1 MTSNVGANNN
11 IASIRILGALSTNNA
26 NANKAMSRVTTG
38 LRINSAKDNVSQW
51 GISERMRARIKSLNQ
66 ANQNIQNGTN
76 LLKTAEDGIG
86 NTVSILQTIKAR
98 VTAAADS
105 GATSNEDLVALSKE
119 IYQLMDQV
127 DENAANTRYNG
138 RLLLTTP
145 DAVTDRAL
153 NGYNTSMN
161 TSAASASQYFN
172 FQIGDNVG
180 AVISGVKIQNMTLK
194 SLGLDSY
201 YTQLQAVATMDYGT
215 AQVGS
220 AQAVLGFSAAQSSA
234 TAQSG
239 TQAGKMLTKVNEALD
254 KALQAATDVGAYEQ
268 RLGYTADNVAA
279 EIENL
284 EASDSTI
291 RDADMAREI
300 ADYMK
305 YSVLSQSAQYMLAQ
319 SNQNKFQVL
328 NLLQ

>member
-11 IASIRILGALSTNNA
+11 IASIRSLGALSTNNA